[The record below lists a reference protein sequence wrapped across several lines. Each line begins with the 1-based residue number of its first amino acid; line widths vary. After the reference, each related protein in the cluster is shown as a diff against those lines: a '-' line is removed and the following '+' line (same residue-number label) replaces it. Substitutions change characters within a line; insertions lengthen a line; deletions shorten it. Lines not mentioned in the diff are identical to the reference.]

1 MFIFINSDKIMNMI
15 KFKLSYGFFALSI
28 GLFLLFSL
36 SPSTLDDQGFLQ
48 EPFYL
53 ILLGYGSLFIGLVTL
68 IVEWIKKQ

>member
-1 MFIFINSDKIMNMI
+1 MNMI

-36 SPSTLDDQGFLQ
+36 SPSTLDEQGFLQ

-53 ILLGYGSLFIGLVTL
+53 LLLGYGSLFIGVVTL
-68 IVEWIKKQ
+68 MVEWIKKQ